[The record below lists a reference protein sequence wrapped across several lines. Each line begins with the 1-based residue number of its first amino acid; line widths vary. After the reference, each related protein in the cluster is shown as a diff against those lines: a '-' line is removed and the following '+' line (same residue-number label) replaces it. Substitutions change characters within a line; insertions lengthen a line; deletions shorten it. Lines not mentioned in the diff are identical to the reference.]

1 MPSNCYDT
9 SMILIWKTD
18 NAGNPEKKPALIRA
32 NSKHMGGIDHVDQQ
46 LHAIHVLRKHYKW
59 YKKLA
64 FRLLSQCM
72 LNAYKL
78 FQKNV
83 DPKATF
89 LGYLHDV
96 IIQLVSRKLCN
107 PNDRLQMDD
116 SVSRLSGRHFPSLK
130 VAQPGSKDK
139 RPAKAC
145 RVCSAKGKRTN
156 KGEYVKKTYVCTYC
170 PSEPGLHPDKCFELY
185 HTMQD
190 FSN

>member
-1 MPSNCYDT
+1 MLSNCHDT
-9 SMILIWKTD
+9 SMILTRKTD
-18 NAGNPEKKPALIRA
+18 NTGNPEKNPALIRA
-32 NSKHMGGIDHVDQQ
+32 YNQHMGGVDRVDQQ
-46 LHAIHVLRKHYKW
+46 LHAINVLRKHYKW

-89 LGYLHDV
+89 LGYLYDV
-96 IIQLVSRKLCN
+96 IIQLVSRKPCN
-107 PNDRLQMDD
+107 PNDRLRMDD
-116 SVSRLSGRHFPSLK
+116 SVSRLPGRHFPSLK

-156 KGEYVKKTYVCTYC
+156 KDHICLYVLSFRART
-170 PSEPGLHPDKCFELY
+170 SPG
-185 HTMQD
+185 
-190 FSN
+190 

>member
-1 MPSNCYDT
+1 MTPVWS
-9 SMILIWKTD
+9 LL
-18 NAGNPEKKPALIRA
+18 EKLTMLATPKKNPALIRA
-32 NSKHMGGIDHVDQQ
+32 NNKHMGGIDRVDQQ
-46 LHAIHVLRKHYKW
+46 LHVIHVLRKHYKW

-83 DPKATF
+83 DPKAMF
-89 LGYLHDV
+89 LGYLLDV

-107 PNDRLQMDD
+107 PNDRLRMGD
-116 SVSRLSGRHFPSLK
+116 SVSRLLGRHFPSLK

-145 RVCSAKGKRTN
+145 RVCSAKGKCTN
-156 KGEYVKKTYVCTYC
+156 KGEYVKTTYVCTYC

>member
-1 MPSNCYDT
+1 MLSNCHDT
-9 SMILIWKTD
+9 SMILTGKTD
-18 NAGNPEKKPALIRA
+18 NTGNPEKNPALIRA
-32 NSKHMGGIDHVDQQ
+32 YNQHMGGVDRVDQQ

-96 IIQLVSRKLCN
+96 IIQLVSRKPCN
-107 PNDRLQMDD
+107 PNDRLRMDD
-116 SVSRLSGRHFPSLK
+116 SVSRLPGRHFPSLK

-156 KGEYVKKTYVCTYC
+156 KDHICLYVLSFRART
-170 PSEPGLHPDKCFELY
+170 SPG
-185 HTMQD
+185 
-190 FSN
+190 

>member
-1 MPSNCYDT
+1 MLATP
-9 SMILIWKTD
+9 
-18 NAGNPEKKPALIRA
+18 KKNPALIRA
-32 NSKHMGGIDHVDQQ
+32 YNQHMGGVDRVDQQ
-46 LHAIHVLRKHYKW
+46 FHAIHVLRKHYKW

-72 LNAYKL
+72 LNSYKL

-83 DPKATF
+83 DPKARF

-96 IIQLVSRKLCN
+96 IIQLVWRKPCN
-107 PNDRLQMDD
+107 LNDHLRMDD

-145 RVCSAKGKRTN
+145 RVCSAKAKRTN
-156 KGEYVKKTYVCTYC
+156 KGEYVKTPYVCTYF